1 MTTIMT
7 APVISRS
14 LSRLWLTAPEKSSPH
29 VNSMRGEPL
38 ITRSLPWSGSMQH
51 RPTFAAASG
60 VWNPH
65 ITEREFAVQFTDS
78 KPAKLRRPAMR
89 SSSAHALAMLTRQ
102 PVYSAPVPQ
111 FHIEARVVDAT
122 LFVGDRASGDR
133 FQVYTPRFVSQ
144 FRAGHRAGLWYVRR
158 TTDVEITPRGPGFA
172 TASDAVESL
181 RAGSWSG
188 SAPALDRRRES
199 YRVFWA

>member
-7 APVISRS
+7 APMISRS

-29 VNSMRGEPL
+29 VNSIRGEPL

-51 RPTFAAASG
+51 WATSAAASG

-65 ITEREFAVQFTDS
+65 ITVQEFVLQFTDS
-78 KPAKLRRPAMR
+78 KPAKVRRPATR

-102 PVYSAPVPQ
+102 PVYSAPVPR
-111 FHIEARVVDAT
+111 FHIESRVVDAT
-122 LFVGDRASGDR
+122 LFVGDRASGER

-144 FRAGHRAGLWYVRR
+144 FRDGHRAGLWYVRR
-158 TTDVEITPRGPGFA
+158 TTDVESTPRSPGFA
-172 TASDAVESL
+172 TASDAVEAL
-181 RAGSWSG
+181 RAASWSL
-188 SAPALDRRRES
+188 SAPALDRRRGS
-199 YRVFWA
+199 YRVFWS